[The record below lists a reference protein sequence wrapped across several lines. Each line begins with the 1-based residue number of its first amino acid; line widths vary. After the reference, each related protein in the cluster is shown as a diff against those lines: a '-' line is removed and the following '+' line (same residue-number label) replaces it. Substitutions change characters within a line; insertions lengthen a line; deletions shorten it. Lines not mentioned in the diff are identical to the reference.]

1 MDERVLSA
9 AACRGDIQS
18 FNQLVSMHQ
27 DLAFS
32 VAYRLLGYAG
42 AAADALEEALLTAYR
57 ALPARRGGSFRAWLL
72 RRIVDACRRRARLG
86 QTGFPPPPGAQMQD
100 GGGFADS
107 EGSPDPGLVQA
118 IEAGIGSLPFECRV
132 VLVLADVQGLS
143 YEEIAQ
149 VTGWAPAVV
158 GRRLAEGRRRLRNWL
173 YGGGPGTRRALRA
186 SAICRET

>member
-1 MDERVLSA
+1 MA
-9 AACRGDIQS
+9 Y
-18 FNQLVSMHQ
+18 N
-27 DLAFS
+27 
-32 VAYRLLGYAG
+32 VAYRLLGRTD

-57 ALPARRGGSFRAWLL
+57 ALPALRGARFAVWLL
-72 RRIVDACRRRARLG
+72 RRVVDACRRRARLG
-86 QTGFPPPPGAQMQD
+86 QSGFPPPLGAQMQD

-107 EGSPDPGLVQA
+107 EGSPDPDLVQT
-118 IEAGIGSLPFECRV
+118 IEAGIGSLPFESRV

-143 YEEIAQ
+143 YEEIGQ
-149 VTGWAPAVV
+149 VTGLAPATV